1 MFWMKSLLVD
11 HRWLAAALLLF
22 CGLLPAS
29 PADAGSSNAD
39 EIVKKV
45 LARAQTAR
53 EDARRAG
60 YAYTKH
66 VVVQDLDNQGRVTE
80 TKEKLFKFSSGLGSL
95 EQIKVNGQSLGADR
109 LKKEEERVAQQE
121 QHLVDSKSA
130 KRDDHWEKYLTP
142 DLASRYQYTLLERT
156 VLNGRPTWV
165 IGFQPASANLP
176 VHQMADRLLNQ
187 LAGKIWVDEQE
198 FEIARAELSSQ
209 SKIALGGMLEL
220 LGSLKRFSYVLE
232 RIRVEEGIW
241 FNRLAKGDFEGRK
254 LLDSTHVKTRS
265 ETSGFH
271 RIEGERRG

>member
-1 MFWMKSLLVD
+1 M
-11 HRWLAAALLLF
+11 
-22 CGLLPAS
+22 
-29 PADAGSSNAD
+29 
-39 EIVKKV
+39 
-45 LARAQTAR
+45 
-53 EDARRAG
+53 
-60 YAYTKH
+60 
-66 VVVQDLDNQGRVTE
+66 
-80 TKEKLFKFSSGLGSL
+80 
-95 EQIKVNGQSLGADR
+95 
-109 LKKEEERVAQQE
+109 
-121 QHLVDSKSA
+121 
-130 KRDDHWEKYLTP
+130 
-142 DLASRYQYTLLERT
+142 ERT

-187 LAGKIWVDEQE
+187 LAGKVWVDEQE

-254 LLDSTHVKTRS
+254 LLDSTHIKTRS
-265 ETSGFH
+265 ETSGFQ